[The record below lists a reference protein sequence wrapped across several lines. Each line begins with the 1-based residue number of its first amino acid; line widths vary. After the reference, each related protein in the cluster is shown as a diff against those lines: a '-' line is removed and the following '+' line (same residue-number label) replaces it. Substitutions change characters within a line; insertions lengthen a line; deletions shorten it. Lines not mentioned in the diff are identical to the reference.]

1 VICLLVS
8 SFFMSM
14 MFPTIFALGI
24 HGLGSR
30 TKTGGSLMVMAIIG
44 GAALTPLMGRLSD
57 AHSVSFAYIVPCCCF
72 VAVALYARFGA
83 RPAESNAT

>member
-1 VICLLVS
+1 
-8 SFFMSM
+8 M

-44 GAALTPLMGRLSD
+44 GAALTPVMGKLSD
-57 AHSVSFAYIVPCCCF
+57 AMSVNVAYSVPCACF
-72 VAVALYARFGA
+72 LGIALYAWFGA
-83 RPAESNAT
+83 RPANA